1 MRDGVLHAVQRP
13 SPESSVYPE
22 IELKPGSSRNA
33 ETRSSNSQERTTVRA
48 ATPLITESGAC
59 YPEFGGQKFVNHP
72 CTPASTRTRYRC
84 APSSRNDRHRPAP
97 RTHETL
103 TSNPRRS
110 EGIEDRHRPSN
121 IRPHPPS
128 VRSLPSAPRLHRT
141 PEAIH
146 RRRSGSST
154 LDHEVPACQQS
165 TQFRDHGAGRPA
177 DRTIT
182 HINLG
187 RWIRATSDS
196 ISRSDGLKSKQTTS
210 WPAA

>member
-97 RTHETL
+97 
-103 TSNPRRS
+103 
-110 EGIEDRHRPSN
+110 
-121 IRPHPPS
+121 PHARNSHLEPP
-128 VRSLPSAPRLHRT
+128 
-141 PEAIH
+141 
-146 RRRSGSST
+146 
-154 LDHEVPACQQS
+154 
-165 TQFRDHGAGRPA
+165 AGRRA
-177 DRTIT
+177 SKIG
-182 HINLG
+182 IA
-187 RWIRATSDS
+187 RATSVLTPRQSVAFRQLQDSTGHRRQFIVGEAGVPPSIMRSPPASNPLSSVITARVGPPTGPSPTS
-196 ISRSDGLKSKQTTS
+196 ISGAGSAPPVIRYPDRTG
-210 WPAA
+210 